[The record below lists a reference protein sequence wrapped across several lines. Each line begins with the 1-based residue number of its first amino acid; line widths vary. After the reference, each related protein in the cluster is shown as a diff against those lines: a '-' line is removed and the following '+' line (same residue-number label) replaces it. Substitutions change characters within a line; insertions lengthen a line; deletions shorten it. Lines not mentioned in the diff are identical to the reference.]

1 MQIAIV
7 TGASSGIGKEFVR
20 QLSYCYPWLDEIWVI
35 ARREENL
42 KQLQKR
48 IDAKLRILPLDLR
61 KDSSFFTIQKLLKTE
76 KPHVKVLVNAAGFGK
91 IGKVSE
97 CTTNTIQG
105 MITLNCTALTKMTTL
120 CLPYCGKRSHVIQIA
135 SAAAFVPQPGLAV
148 YAATKSYVLS
158 LSRAL
163 RREVKQEGI
172 TVTTVCPGPVDTEFF
187 QKAGGSISFAK
198 KACMAKADQVVHK
211 AILDA
216 AGGKELSVYGVPM
229 NAVYVLCK
237 IIPHRVLLAVMNL
250 IL

>member
-1 MQIAIV
+1 M
-7 TGASSGIGKEFVR
+7 
-20 QLSYCYPWLDEIWVI
+20 
-35 ARREENL
+35 
-42 KQLQKR
+42 
-48 IDAKLRILPLDLR
+48 
-61 KDSSFFTIQKLLKTE
+61 
-76 KPHVKVLVNAAGFGK
+76 VNAAGFGK

-187 QKAGGSISFAK
+187 QKAGGSISFCEEVMYGKGGSGSTQGNPGRGGRKGIVCLWCTHECCVCAVQDHSSPGA
-198 KACMAKADQVVHK
+198 ACCYESDT
-211 AILDA
+211 IR
-216 AGGKELSVYGVPM
+216 ERRT
-229 NAVYVLCK
+229 
-237 IIPHRVLLAVMNL
+237 IFT
-250 IL
+250 